1 MGSSSQPSS
10 CHIRG
15 SRSWRVAVAGLG
27 LLPVPALCDNARG
40 VLGDSFYIAVGTFV
54 VDTDTTLRLDGDAGE
69 QGIPIDWERNF
80 GDGDVNRFRLDA
92 FWRFADR
99 HKLRALVFSSSR
111 SASRTFDQN
120 IEWGGDTF
128 QANATVDGK
137 IKFSIYELA
146 YEYAFVRGDNYELA
160 ASAGVHYLDYEATL
174 ETNATATGTGGAAEG
189 RIERSGSVGAPL
201 PVFGLRGTWL
211 LSQTFSIELS
221 GQYFSLSYGD
231 YDGNIQDYRA
241 LLNWQPK
248 NWLGLGVGYDR
259 FAVDLDVESNDF
271 NGNMDWSYQGPMI
284 FYSVS
289 F

>member
-1 MGSSSQPSS
+1 M
-10 CHIRG
+10 
-15 SRSWRVAVAGLG
+15 AGLA
-27 LLPVPALCDNARG
+27 LLPVPALCDEARG
-40 VLGDSFYIAVGTFV
+40 VLGDAFYIAVGTFI

-111 SASRTFDQN
+111 RASRTFDQN

-146 YEYAFVRGDNYELA
+146 YEYAFVRGENYELA

-174 ETNATATGTGGAAEG
+174 QANAAATGTGGTADG

-211 LSQTFSIELS
+211 LSETFSIDVS

-231 YDGNIQDYRA
+231 YDGNIQNYRA

-248 NWLGLGVGYDR
+248 SWLGIGVGYDR
-259 FAVDLDVESNDF
+259 FAVDLDVDSNNF
-271 NGNMDWSYQGPMI
+271 NGTMDWSYQGPMI